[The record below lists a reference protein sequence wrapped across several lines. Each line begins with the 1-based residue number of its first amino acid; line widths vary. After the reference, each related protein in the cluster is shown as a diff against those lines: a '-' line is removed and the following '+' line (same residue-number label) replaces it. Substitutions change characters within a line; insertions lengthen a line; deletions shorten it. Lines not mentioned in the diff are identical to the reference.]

1 MFRYAMIAALVICC
15 CDAKADV
22 TLYFQA
28 PNFLAF
34 GGATSVD
41 PLPISA
47 DDFTPTGLWRLSGA
61 TFNGAWSDSD
71 ETIPPGTT
79 MRDFRIQFYSDNGG
93 LPGDPPFSDFSVIAA
108 LANPQSHP
116 NGFTIYDLSVTF
128 PTPLL
133 FSPGANYWFAALDQ
147 GPGRSGSHGFFWS
160 DSADGDDDVAQKG
173 DAGWQLFQ
181 TNLGFSLIGTVVP
194 EPGSA
199 ALAGVAV
206 FLGFIR
212 TTACGRRKRN

>member
-1 MFRYAMIAALVICC
+1 MTIAIAITCGRVM
-15 CDAKADV
+15 ADV
-22 TLYFQA
+22 TLYSQA

-61 TFNGAWSDSD
+61 TLNGAWRDSD
-71 ETIPPGTT
+71 ETVPPGTT
-79 MRDFRIQFYSDNGG
+79 MRDFRIQLYVDNGG
-93 LPGDPPFSDFSVIAA
+93 LPGDPPFLDVSVVAT

-116 NGFTIYDLSVTF
+116 DGFTIYDLSLTF
-128 PTPLL
+128 PTPVLL
-133 FSPGANYWFAALDQ
+133 SPGTNYWFAALDQ

-160 DSADGDDDVAQKG
+160 DSADGDDDLAQKG

-181 TNLGFSLIGTVVP
+181 SNLGFSLIGTIVP
-194 EPGSA
+194 EPSA
-199 ALAGVAV
+199 FAAVA
-206 FLGFIR
+206 FLGSIW
-212 TTACGRRKRN
+212 TAVYRRRKRN